1 MTGRRDSSQNNTGRP
16 RPGLGEQAAVML
28 AILLATG
35 AVFGGIWLLD
45 TIVQ

>member
-1 MTGRRDSSQNNTGRP
+1 MTGQGNSPNQVEKT
-16 RPGLGEQAAVML
+16 RPGFGEQVAVTL

-45 TIVQ
+45 MIAH